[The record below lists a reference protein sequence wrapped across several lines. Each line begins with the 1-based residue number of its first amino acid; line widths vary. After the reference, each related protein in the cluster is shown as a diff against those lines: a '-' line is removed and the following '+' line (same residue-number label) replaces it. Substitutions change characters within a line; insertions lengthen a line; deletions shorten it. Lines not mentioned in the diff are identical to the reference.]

1 MTIHSKPVAEAEV
14 LLFTD
19 HIMTVRASFREADGL
34 SIIEARAP
42 YGASPPMHV
51 HRNQDEYFHILEG
64 TMRFSV
70 GGREVVAHAG
80 QTVVAPKT
88 IPHTFRVESPAG
100 VRVLT
105 ITKGPDFETMVR
117 ETGVPTDMAEV
128 AEAMQPSPEQIGALV
143 AACAR
148 NNIEVVGPPLG
159 PKA

>member
-1 MTIHSKPVAEAEV
+1 MTIHAKPAAAAEMI
-14 LLFTD
+14 LFTD
-19 HIMTVRASFREADGL
+19 HVMTMRASFRDADGL

-64 TMRFSV
+64 SMRFSV
-70 GGREVVAHAG
+70 GGRESIAHAG
-80 QTVVAPKT
+80 QTVVAPKGV
-88 IPHTFRVESPAG
+88 PHSFRVESKPG

-105 ITKGPDFETMVR
+105 ITKGPDFETLVR
-117 ETGVPTDMAEV
+117 EMGAATELTEV
-128 AEAMQPSPEQIGALV
+128 TEAMMPTPEQIGMLV

-159 PKA
+159 PQA